1 MFTAMKSSALVSLA
15 LATTA
20 AATANLKEEFSTDPF
35 EGDRWLHSSWKPS
48 TDTGEFEWSAGAWP
62 ADAEANK
69 GLRTSKDAKFHA
81 VSAALDTP
89 IAAHTLG
96 AGKSDIVVQFSVK
109 NEFREYS
116 FCGGGYIKLLPKMDR
131 SKFGGDTDYAIMFG
145 PDMCSYDVSRI
156 HTIFTNGAGKNLL
169 KNDEI
174 KLEYS
179 DKNEFSHLYTL
190 HVKKDGTYEV
200 FFDQNSKA
208 SGKIEDGWDFESAE
222 IDDPDDKKPADWVDA
237 KEIDDPEDV
246 KPDGYDDIVK
256 QIRDPEAAKP
266 EDWDDE
272 DDGAWEAPLIDNPE
286 YKGEWK
292 AKRIPNPDYKGEWS
306 PAKIANEK
314 YDADLVTWK
323 ELTHVGFELWTVN
336 SGSIFDD
343 IYIGDSMEEANAHA
357 EATWKAYK
365 DDEKGA
371 KEKYDAAKK
380 EKEDAE
386 KKAKEETEAAK
397 KAKEEVEDDDDDD
410 DDDDEDDEDD
420 EKDEM

>member
-20 AATANLKEEFSTDPF
+20 AATTNLKESFTTDPF

-48 TDTGEFEWSAGAWP
+48 SDTGEFEWSAGKWP
-62 ADAEANK
+62 VDADANK
-69 GLRTSKDAKFHA
+69 GIRTSKDAKFHA
-81 VSAALDTP
+81 ISAELDTP

-96 AGKSDIVVQFSVK
+96 KGKSDIVIQFSVK
-109 NEFREYS
+109 NEDREYS

-131 SKFGGDTDYAIMFG
+131 SKFGGDTEYAIMFG
-145 PDMCSYDVSRI
+145 PDMCGYDVSRI
-156 HTIFTNGAGKNLL
+156 HTIFTNGEGKNLL

-208 SGKIEDGWDFESAE
+208 SGKIEDGWDFESAK
-222 IDDPDDKKPADWVDA
+222 IDDPEDKKPSDWVDD

-246 KPDGYDDIVK
+246 KPEGWDDIEK
-256 QIRDPEAAKP
+256 QIRDPEATKP

-272 DDGAWEAPLIDNPE
+272 DDGEWEAPLIDNPE

-292 AKRIPNPDYKGEWS
+292 AKRIDNPEYKGEWK
-306 PAKIANEK
+306 PKQIANDK
-314 YDADLVTWK
+314 YDPQLVTWK

-336 SGSIFDD
+336 NGSIFDN
-343 IYIGDSMEEANAHA
+343 IYIGNSMDEANALA
-357 EATWKAYK
+357 DSTWKKFK
-365 DDEKGA
+365 DDEKKA
-371 KEKYDAAKK
+371 KEAW
-380 EKEDAE
+380 DAE
-386 KKAKEETEAAK
+386 KKAAEDAEKESEDDDD
-397 KAKEEVEDDDDDD
+397 EDDDDDD
-410 DDDDEDDEDD
+410 DDDEEE
-420 EKDEM
+420 EKA